1 MSEKEPR
8 ASFSAHPGSEPASP
22 PSLHITLGQFF
33 ARAEAGTL
41 TGIRCTRCGA
51 LAVPPKEFC
60 GACHHRAWEPVPLSG
75 EGRITS
81 FTVIRVAPR
90 GYAADAPY
98 AIAHVT
104 LTEGVA
110 LLGRL
115 VDIPLEQIAIGMPV
129 RFRPLAQN
137 GHTVLGF
144 GPA

>member
-1 MSEKEPR
+1 M
-8 ASFSAHPGSEPASP
+8 SEPAV
-22 PSLHITLGQFF
+22 TLNQFF
-33 ARAEAGTL
+33 ERARTGTL
-41 TGIRCTRCGA
+41 TGLRCTRCGA
-51 LAVPPKEFC
+51 LAIPPKEFC
-60 GACHHRAWEPVPLSG
+60 LGCHQRAWEPIPLAG

-90 GYAADAPY
+90 RHLAEAPY

-115 VDIPLEQIAIGMPV
+115 VDIPLDQISLGMPV
-129 RFRPLAQN
+129 RFRPLAGN
-137 GHTVLGF
+137 GHAAIGF

>member
-1 MSEKEPR
+1 MI
-8 ASFSAHPGSEPASP
+8 
-22 PSLHITLGQFF
+22 SLAQFF
-33 ARAEAGTL
+33 EGARAGRL
-41 TGIRCTRCGA
+41 TALRCTGCGE
-51 LAVPPKEFC
+51 LAIPPKEFC
-60 GACHHRAWEPVPLSG
+60 VACGARAWATAPLSG

-90 GYAADAPY
+90 QHAGDVPY

-115 VDIPLEQIAIGMPV
+115 VDIPLDGIALGMPV
-129 RFRPLAQN
+129 RFRLFTHN
-137 GHTVLGF
+137 GAPAAIGF

>member
-1 MSEKEPR
+1 M
-8 ASFSAHPGSEPASP
+8 
-22 PSLHITLGQFF
+22 TLADFF
-33 ARAEAGTL
+33 ARAATGTL
-41 TGIRCTRCGA
+41 TGIRCTRCGT
-51 LAVPPKEFC
+51 LAIPPKEFC
-60 GACHHRAWEPVPLSG
+60 GACHQRAWEPVPLSG

-90 GYAADAPY
+90 AHAAGAPY

-115 VDIPLEQIAIGMPV
+115 VDIPLERIAIGMPV
-129 RFRPLAQN
+129 RFRPLSEN
-137 GHTVLGF
+137 GHPALGF

>member
-1 MSEKEPR
+1 V
-8 ASFSAHPGSEPASP
+8 AS
-22 PSLHITLGQFF
+22 LTLGQFF
-33 ARAEAGTL
+33 ERAREGTL

-51 LAVPPKEFC
+51 LAIPPKEFC
-60 GACHHRAWEPVPLSG
+60 GACHQRAWEPVALSG

-81 FTVIRVAPR
+81 FTIIRVAPR
-90 GYAADAPY
+90 RYVADAPY

-115 VDIPLEQIAIGMPV
+115 VDIPLERIALGMPV
-129 RFRPLAQN
+129 RFRLQVKGAAA
-137 GHTVLGF
+137 GALTF

>member
-1 MSEKEPR
+1 VSEPR
-8 ASFSAHPGSEPASP
+8 PALP
-22 PSLHITLGQFF
+22 ITLGQFF
-33 ARAEAGTL
+33 ASAGSGIL
-41 TGIRCTRCGA
+41 TAVRCTRCGA

-60 GACHHRAWEPVPLSG
+60 GDCHQRAWEPVALSG

-90 GYAADAPY
+90 RFTGEAPY

-115 VDIPLEQIAIGMPV
+115 VDIPFEAIAIGMPV
-129 RFRPLAQN
+129 RFRPLALH
-137 GHTVLGF
+137 GSPALGF